1 VSMEESI
8 TATVTSQ
15 ESVAAA
21 PIAEAAPTTET
32 PPSEGQAAT
41 VAAVESPVAK
51 TEPTDYRKLY
61 DTDPGLKQFVEGRAG
76 DIAKRQ
82 TERIKRDFEKQR
94 LSKAAEDPVEALSY
108 AQERKTALDAE
119 DSVQT
124 GLQAKW
130 ASVSETITATAKDD
144 PDWGKDYQ
152 SVIEKNRQ
160 EADKLFATDPDKFE
174 KWVDKEI
181 YKLNV
186 SRDVDKALKERL
198 PTLVE
203 AQATDRTNAALRNMP
218 VPLTGNGAAA
228 GRFTLEQ
235 IERMDSATFAAN
247 EEAIN
252 RQYGFGKR

>member
-1 VSMEESI
+1 MPEESI

-21 PIAEAAPTTET
+21 PVTEAAQTTVT

-41 VAAVESPVAK
+41 VAAVESPAP
-51 TEPTDYRKLY
+51 EPTDYKSLY
-61 DTDPGLKQFVEGRAG
+61 EKDSAFKQFVEGRAG

-82 TERIKRDFEKQR
+82 TERLKRDFEKQR
-94 LSKAAEDPVEALSY
+94 LSKAAEDPVEALTY
-108 AQERKTALDAE
+108 AQERKQALDSE
-119 DSVQT
+119 DAATT

-130 ASVSETITATAKDD
+130 QSVTDNISTTARDD
-144 PDWGKDYQ
+144 PDWAKDYEEVV
-152 SVIEKNRQ
+152 SGNRK

-174 KWVDKEI
+174 KWVDKQI
-181 YKLNV
+181 YAMNV
-186 SRDVDKALKERL
+186 KREVDKALKERL

-218 VPLTGNGAAA
+218 VPLTGNGAAG